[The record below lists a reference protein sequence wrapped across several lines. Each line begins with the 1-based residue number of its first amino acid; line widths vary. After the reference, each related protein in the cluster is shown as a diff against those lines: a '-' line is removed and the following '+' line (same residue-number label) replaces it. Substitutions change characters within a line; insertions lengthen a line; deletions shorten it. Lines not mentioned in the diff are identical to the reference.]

1 MKAEA
6 VTVVKQGRL
15 RRRLR
20 WADVTPL
27 GMALLPLAGLVW
39 ALLLPRYAQLL
50 GLGAACGFAAAEFLW
65 HTVSTEYSDGSV
77 RFTPFASTCRRGRTT
92 LSQFGANALAAPLFV
107 IPAGSVA
114 AAAAA
119 AAPRPLQGAAF
130 VAASA
135 AVAPPCVW
143 ALELAQDRALRL
155 SFGFN
160 PAWDYSHCSDARF
173 GGAIRTGHWPLWV
186 VLGVAA
192 GLARVTL

>member
-107 IPAGSVA
+107 IPAGSA
-114 AAAAA
+114 
-119 AAPRPLQGAAF
+119 RWQ
-130 VAASA
+130 
-135 AVAPPCVW
+135 PPPP
-143 ALELAQDRALRL
+143 QQRRALSRGLPL
-155 SFGFN
+155 S
-160 PAWDYSHCSDARF
+160 PPVPP
-173 GGAIRTGHWPLWV
+173 WPHPV
-186 VLGVAA
+186 CGP
-192 GLARVTL
+192 